1 MNEKKAKRNW
11 ADQLSHINN
20 STGIQYHDAWLFSFV
35 RSVALFTD
43 PEILFS
49 HLKVQFLYY
58 CFLFVYLFISYFLF
72 PKFFVLVFCHFFF
85 YHWNHHHK
93 ICFRYILTF
102 SYLIFEFAK
111 KIGKNINNIINDC
124 FFGHAFKRCIY
135 LHVFNQLLQ
144 ATFKSSSSSS

>member
-1 MNEKKAKRNW
+1 MWMNEKKAKRNW

-20 STGIQYHDAWLFSFV
+20 STGIQYHDAWLFLFV

-72 PKFFVLVFCHFFF
+72 PKFFVLVFCHFFSITEIIIIRF
-85 YHWNHHHK
+85 VFVIYWHFH
-93 ICFRYILTF
+93 ILF
-102 SYLIFEFAK
+102 SNSQK
-111 KIGKNINNIINDC
+111 KIGKKYQQYYQWLL
-124 FFGHAFKRCIY
+124 FWSCIQKMY
-135 LHVFNQLLQ
+135 LFTCV
-144 ATFKSSSSSS
+144 